1 MTILPYTSAALIK
14 AGYNPQPLE
23 QAAHRNFNAVGRHR
37 RGNLVRS
44 ALYASDAVTW
54 DFWREFMAAAR
65 ALRGGGEEMKEA
77 A

>member
-1 MTILPYTSAALIK
+1 MLPWTSAALIK
-14 AGYNPQPLE
+14 AGYSPQPLE
-23 QAAHRNFNAVGRHR
+23 QAAHRNFNAVGRHQ
-37 RGNLVRS
+37 RGHLVRS

-65 ALRGGGEEMKEA
+65 VLRGGEEMKEA